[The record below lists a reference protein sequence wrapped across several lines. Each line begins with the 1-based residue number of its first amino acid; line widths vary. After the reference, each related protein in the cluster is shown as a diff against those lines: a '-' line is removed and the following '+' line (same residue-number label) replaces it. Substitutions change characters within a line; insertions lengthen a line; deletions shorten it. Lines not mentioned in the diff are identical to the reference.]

1 MPVQLPLDHLPELWP
16 NKFRGARIGALLHP
30 ASVSSKLEHASRIL
44 ERHSGDLFR
53 LAAFF
58 GPQHGFLGQTQ
69 DNMVEWKSYEH
80 PRLHIPVYSLYGDH
94 REPTAEML
102 EGLDVLL
109 VDLQDVGSRY
119 YTFVWT
125 LYLSMRACERCG
137 IAVVVLDRPN
147 PINGVT
153 TEGPV
158 LDPNYKS
165 FVGMHPIPVRH
176 GRTIGEL
183 AQQFRDEAF
192 PKCELSVLPMKNWER
207 AMWFDQTGLPWV
219 MPSPNMPT
227 LDTATV
233 YPGMCLFE
241 GTNISE
247 GRGTT
252 RPFEIFG
259 APFIDAEKLCA
270 ELNGLKLPG
279 VFFRE
284 NYFQPTFQKFAGQLC
299 GGAQIHVI
307 DRERFQPF
315 QDGRGNHSSTSAT
328 FTQSNSNGSNRLT
341 NTNGKR
347 LPIEILIGGP
357 GRIGFSATDHCAAR
371 GFHSLRSMSL
381 IFRSCTPTSHGRKS
395 CSGLRTRTTNWR
407 GVRRDITA
415 NISSCARSITH
426 RRNRVLL
433 SSAALTRRR
442 LRNLGCTAENIR
454 AIFCAP

>member
-16 NKFRGARIGALLHP
+16 NKFEGARVGALIHP

-44 ERHSGDLFR
+44 ERHSGNLFR

-69 DNMVEWKSYEH
+69 DNMVEWKSYED

-125 LYLSMRACERCG
+125 LYLTMRACERCD

-153 TEGPV
+153 IEGPV
-158 LDPNYKS
+158 LNPNYKS

-183 AQQFRDEAF
+183 AQQFRDETF
-192 PKCELSVLPMKNWER
+192 SNCELFVLPMKNWER
-207 AMWFDQTGLPWV
+207 GMWFDQTCLPWV

-233 YPGMCLFE
+233 YPGMCLLE

-259 APFIDAEKLCA
+259 APFIDAEKLCT
-270 ELNGLKLPG
+270 ELNDLKLPG
-279 VFFRE
+279 IFFRE

-299 GGAQIHVI
+299 DGAQLHVV
-307 DRERFQPF
+307 DRNSFHPFETSIEIIRAIRSLYPDQFEWKQPPYEYE
-315 QDGRGNHSSTSAT
+315 TE
-328 FTQSNSNGSNRLT
+328 
-341 NTNGKR
+341 K
-347 LPIEILIGGP
+347 LPIE
-357 GRIGFSATDHCAAR
+357 
-371 GFHSLRSMSL
+371 
-381 IFRSCTPTSHGRKS
+381 
-395 CSGLRTRTTNWR
+395 
-407 GVRRDITA
+407 
-415 NISSCARSITH
+415 
-426 RRNRVLL
+426 VLL
-433 SSAALTRRR
+433 GAAVKTFFDER
-442 LRNLGCTAENIR
+442 
-454 AIFCAP
+454 

>member
-1 MPVQLPLDHLPELWP
+1 
-16 NKFRGARIGALLHP
+16 
-30 ASVSSKLEHASRIL
+30 
-44 ERHSGDLFR
+44 
-53 LAAFF
+53 
-58 GPQHGFLGQTQ
+58 
-69 DNMVEWKSYEH
+69 MVEWKSYEH

-137 IAVVVLDRPN
+137 IAVVVLNRPN

-158 LDPNYKS
+158 LEPNYKS

-183 AQQFRDEAF
+183 AQQFRDETF
-192 PKCELSVLPMKNWER
+192 PNCELFVLPMKNWER

-227 LDTATV
+227 LETATV

-284 NYFQPTFQKFAGQLC
+284 NYFQPTFQKFSGQLC

-315 QDGRGNHSSTSAT
+315 RVGVELIKHIR
-328 FTQSNSNGSNRLT
+328 
-341 NTNGKR
+341 NTYPENFQWKQPPYEYER
-347 LPIEILIGGP
+347 EKLPIEILLGGP
-357 GRIGFSATDHCAAR
+357 VNRFFDGR
-371 GFHSLRSMSL
+371 
-381 IFRSCTPTSHGRKS
+381 
-395 CSGLRTRTTNWR
+395 
-407 GVRRDITA
+407 
-415 NISSCARSITH
+415 
-426 RRNRVLL
+426 
-433 SSAALTRRR
+433 
-442 LRNLGCTAENIR
+442 
-454 AIFCAP
+454 

>member
-1 MPVQLPLDHLPELWP
+1 MPVRLPLDDLPELWP
-16 NKFRGARIGALLHP
+16 NKFRGARIGALIHP

-44 ERHSGDLFR
+44 ERHGDDLFR

-80 PRLHIPVYSLYGDH
+80 PRLHIPVYSLYGEH

-102 EGLDVLL
+102 GDLDVLL
-109 VDLQDVGSRY
+109 VDLQDIGSRY
-119 YTFVWT
+119 YTFIWT
-125 LYLSMRACERCG
+125 LYLCIGACERSG
-137 IAVVVLDRPN
+137 VAVVVLDRPN

-158 LDPNYKS
+158 LDPHYKS

-183 AQQFRDEAF
+183 AQRFRDEAF
-192 PKCELSVLPMKNWER
+192 PTCELIVLSMKHWER

-227 LDTATV
+227 VDTATV

-259 APFIDAEKLCA
+259 APFIDAEKLCV
-270 ELNGLKLPG
+270 ELNALKLPG

-284 NYFQPTFQKFAGQLC
+284 NYFQPTFQKFADQLS

-307 DRERFQPF
+307 DRERFEPF
-315 QDGRGNHSSTSAT
+315 QTGLEIIRAIR
-328 FTQSNSNGSNRLT
+328 RLYPDQFAWKQPPYEYET
-341 NTNGKR
+341 EK
-347 LPIEILIGGP
+347 LPIEILLGGP
-357 GRIGFSATDHCAAR
+357 IKEFFGD
-371 GFHSLRSMSL
+371 
-381 IFRSCTPTSHGRKS
+381 
-395 CSGLRTRTTNWR
+395 
-407 GVRRDITA
+407 
-415 NISSCARSITH
+415 
-426 RRNRVLL
+426 
-433 SSAALTRRR
+433 
-442 LRNLGCTAENIR
+442 
-454 AIFCAP
+454 

>member
-1 MPVQLPLDHLPELWP
+1 MPVQLPLDYLSELWP
-16 NKFRGARIGALLHP
+16 NKFRGARVGALIHP

-44 ERHSGDLFR
+44 ERHNGDFFR

-80 PRLHIPVYSLYGDH
+80 PRLHVPVYSLYGEH
-94 REPTAEML
+94 REPNAEML
-102 EGLDVLL
+102 QGLDVLL
-109 VDLQDVGSRY
+109 VDLQDIGSRY

-125 LYLSMRACERCG
+125 LYLSMRACEKCG

-147 PINGVT
+147 PINGIT

-158 LDPNYKS
+158 LDPNCKS
-165 FVGMHPIPVRH
+165 FVGMHPLPVRH

-192 PKCELSVLPMKNWER
+192 PKCELSVLPMKEWER

-227 LDTATV
+227 LESAAV
-233 YPGMCLFE
+233 YPGTCLLE

-259 APFIDAEKLCA
+259 APFIDAERLCA
-270 ELNGLKLPG
+270 KLNGLTLPG

-299 GGAQIHVI
+299 GGAQIHLI
-307 DRERFQPF
+307 DRERLQPF
-315 QDGRGNHSSTSAT
+315 RVGVEIIKHLRKTYPEHFQWK
-328 FTQSNSNGSNRLT
+328 QPPYEYEW
-341 NTNGKR
+341 KR
-347 LPIEILIGGP
+347 LPIEILVGG
-357 GRIGFSATDHCAAR
+357 
-371 GFHSLRSMSL
+371 
-381 IFRSCTPTSHGRKS
+381 
-395 CSGLRTRTTNWR
+395 
-407 GVRRDITA
+407 
-415 NISSCARSITH
+415 SIES
-426 RRNRVLL
+426 VF
-433 SSAALTRRR
+433 
-442 LRNLGCTAENIR
+442 GD
-454 AIFCAP
+454 